1 MQMQKKVCYRDAR
14 PKGPE
19 WKPGCH
25 SRPGT
30 HDHRVQPL
38 VWGETHTHLFH
49 MMMTWLT
56 FSNTGNCVF
65 YNTTITPTNLIFCFY
80 LPFQLSLKQTTNCF
94 IFLRFHMKWVTQSRN
109 SYVEAELQAPTIE
122 ELCKRQHQE
131 EREGRWK
138 ALGLHSWRPGYR
150 VSSKNHGKRPKVG
163 CPAEHRQHR
172 GCPIRRYDWK
182 IQTYTQQDINI
193 TGNLNKTDYGY

>member
-1 MQMQKKVCYRDAR
+1 MLQGGQTKRTWM
-14 PKGPE
+14 
-19 WKPGCH
+19 KPGCH

-56 FSNTGNCVF
+56 FSNTGNVVF

-80 LPFQLSLKQTTNCF
+80 LPFQLSLKQTTNCI
-94 IFLRFHMKWVTQSRN
+94 IFPQIPHEMVTQSRN

-131 EREGRWK
+131 EEREDEGSWPAFMEAR
-138 ALGLHSWRPGYR
+138 LQGLLKESRE
-150 VSSKNHGKRPKVG
+150 RPKVG
-163 CPAEHRQHR
+163 CPARAPATQS
-172 GCPIRRYDWK
+172 CPIGRYDWK
-182 IQTYTQQDINI
+182 NSDLYT
-193 TGNLNKTDYGY
+193 TGHKHYRKS